1 MSGYRPPFTITP
13 AILRLVE
20 EIVES
25 LGHWS
30 VSAGELSPRLRRSNR
45 IRTIQASLAIENNTL
60 SVEQVTAVLAGKRVL
75 GLPREIQEVR
85 NAFAAYEKLNR
96 WQPSSVDDLLAA
108 HGDLMTGLLDGAG
121 QFRTGK
127 VGIYRGETLVHMAPP
142 AKRMPSLMRDLLD
155 WLARGEVPPLVAS
168 CVFHYEFEFIHPF
181 ADGNGRMGRLWQT
194 LILSRWKPLLAYLPV
209 ETVIREQQVA
219 YYQALA
225 ESDGAAEATPFVAF
239 MLQALLT
246 AMGEVALTDQ
256 VSDQATDQVKRL
268 LAAFRDAKALKAA
281 ELMARLGLQ
290 HRPTFRNN
298 YLNPALAAGLIEMT
312 QPDSP
317 RSPVQQY
324 RLTAKGRAQ

>member
-85 NAFAAYEKLNR
+85 NAFAAYEQLNR

-108 HGDLMTGLLDGAG
+108 HGDLMAGLLDGAG

-142 AKRMPSLMRDLLD
+142 AKRVPGLMRDLLD

>member
-85 NAFAAYEKLNR
+85 NAFAAYEQLNR

>member
-85 NAFAAYEKLNR
+85 NAFAAYEQLNR

-108 HGDLMTGLLDGAG
+108 HGDLMAGLLDGAG

-127 VGIYRGETLVHMAPP
+127 VGIYRGKTLV
-142 AKRMPSLMRDLLD
+142 
-155 WLARGEVPPLVAS
+155 
-168 CVFHYEFEFIHPF
+168 
-181 ADGNGRMGRLWQT
+181 
-194 LILSRWKPLLAYLPV
+194 
-209 ETVIREQQVA
+209 
-219 YYQALA
+219 
-225 ESDGAAEATPFVAF
+225 
-239 MLQALLT
+239 
-246 AMGEVALTDQ
+246 
-256 VSDQATDQVKRL
+256 
-268 LAAFRDAKALKAA
+268 
-281 ELMARLGLQ
+281 
-290 HRPTFRNN
+290 
-298 YLNPALAAGLIEMT
+298 
-312 QPDSP
+312 
-317 RSPVQQY
+317 
-324 RLTAKGRAQ
+324 